1 MFKTDEETTEERAT
15 RREATNFVEQAEMS
29 ESLSRDELEKI
40 KEEKRKELRLVREQI
55 REMKKVLVH

>member
-1 MFKTDEETTEERAT
+1 
-15 RREATNFVEQAEMS
+15 MS
-29 ESLSRDELEKI
+29 ESLSRDELERI